1 MKKYINILLVIIFI
15 LFEVFLLSN
24 SDIVIKTFNKS
35 FNICIYTLLPTMFF
49 SILFS
54 QILIKLKFEKYIPNN
69 IKKFI
74 KKLFNISDDEVTIIL
89 LSMISGYPNNARM
102 LIDNKNLNNIINYTS
117 FVNPVFLICTVGA
130 IYLKNI
136 KISII
141 ILFSH
146 YISNFIIGIILRNKN
161 LIISKKEE
169 NNNNE
174 SFFKI
179 YSTSLKST
187 IVTLSVI
194 FSNILFFSIINSL
207 IVNIL
212 KFNEPINSIVLGIIE
227 FSNGIY
233 SISKTNIDIFI
244 KAICILFMITF
255 SSFSIHAQMISI
267 NEKIKYIKFLMFKI
281 LNILI
286 SSIIFIIFYLLF

>member
-69 IKKFI
+69 IKNFI

-207 IVNIL
+207 IVNIV

>member
-207 IVNIL
+207 IVNIV

>member
-244 KAICILFMITF
+244 KAICILLMITF

>member
-24 SDIVIKTFNKS
+24 SDIVIKNFNKS

>member
-169 NNNNE
+169 KNNNE

-207 IVNIL
+207 IVNIV

>member
-24 SDIVIKTFNKS
+24 SDIVIKNFNKS

-244 KAICILFMITF
+244 KAICILLMITF